1 MLSLRTDELRQLVF
15 AIIASPFFSIL
26 AYFGGNQW
34 RGGPTLSYSISFGET
49 VIKQCVFNFNS
60 DMCRF
65 QASTYRVFIAHSLQ
79 FFYFLVILCSK
90 LGILRM
96 ERLSL

>member
-34 RGGPTLSYSISFGET
+34 RGEPTLSYSISFGET
-49 VIKQCVFNFNS
+49 VIKQCVLILIQTCVGF
-60 DMCRF
+60 RHPL
-65 QASTYRVFIAHSLQ
+65 TEYSL
-79 FFYFLVILCSK
+79 LILYSSFTS
-90 LGILRM
+90 
-96 ERLSL
+96 LSFCAVNWGS